1 MTRLLLTVMIILVA
15 ASPGVA
21 QPSMQDP
28 VQISD
33 IGRTPPDGPCQYP
46 CNRVAVIFIHGI
58 NGDSTTWK
66 NGDVEWPKLLADDS
80 DLQTEL
86 GTELDV
92 YRVDYYSQMTE
103 GPSVPTISKELA
115 ARLDQKL
122 FGRPLGGR
130 GYSKIVLV
138 CHSLGGILCRN
149 YLLHVKLRWGHAFLS
164 LFRATITLGTPL
176 EGSDRANVWYV
187 RLSANEQVRVLRP
200 VDVNDFLQLLANST
214 EEFTQKRETL
224 GCPEVQLYA
233 GYEMRDT
240 SPIEG
245 MPIPKWRIVSKE
257 SATAHVSDQN
267 TKGFDKDHRELVKPA
282 DRSDAV
288 YSWVRGILRTCRPN
302 GGSCSAAIGG
312 RCGRPSW
319 LSIP

>member
-1 MTRLLLTVMIILVA
+1 MMRFLLTLMIALVA

-21 QPSMQDP
+21 QPTMQDP

-33 IGRTPPDGPCQYP
+33 IGRTPPNGPCQYP

-58 NGDSTTWK
+58 TGDSTTWS
-66 NGDVEWPKLLADDS
+66 NGTVEWPKLLADDS

-86 GTELDV
+86 GTALDV
-92 YRVDYYSQMTE
+92 YRVDYFSQLNE
-103 GPSVPTISKELA
+103 GPSVTTINKNLSAK
-115 ARLDQKL
+115 LDEKL

-176 EGSDRANVWYV
+176 EGSDLANLTLVRA
-187 RLSANEQVRVLRP
+187 SSNEQVRVLRP
-200 VDVNDFLQLLANST
+200 IDFNDFLQLLHEST
-214 EEFTQKRETL
+214 QEFTQKRQTL
-224 GCPEVQLYA
+224 GCPEVQFYA

-240 SPIEG
+240 PLVEG
-245 MPIPKWRIVSKE
+245 IPFPTLRIVSQQ
-257 SATAHVSDQN
+257 SATAGVQH
-267 TKGFDKDHRELVKPA
+267 TKGFDKNHRELVKPA
-282 DRSDAV
+282 NRSDAV
-288 YSWVRGILRTCRPN
+288 YDWVRGILRTCGPN
-302 GGSCSAAIGG
+302 GGACSAAID
-312 RCGRPSW
+312 RTCGRPSW
-319 LSIP
+319 LSTP